1 MCRVVAGGAVRSDV
15 RVYMGSGSLWRVNH
29 LVGSCV
35 GQLFRSAHRH
45 TVRQPPG
52 APSKEEASGWSR
64 DAAHPERRHSPAVA
78 HPCVGSA
85 ATPYPRTPPAAAP
98 RCVHAYSERTS
109 AVPPSSQEQHDIS
122 GRALR
127 ELVARKAGE
136 GYTRPI
142 RRDTH
147 TGRSTLSRTGRLSR
161 TVIPS
166 SSRRM
171 GHLQQNPASIIER
184 LQIIPPRRTTV
195 VRGVRVHLW
204 HKLDQISRIPGHPC
218 VTTAPRG
225 T

>member
-1 MCRVVAGGAVRSDV
+1 MCVCTWAVAACGESIT
-15 RVYMGSGSLWRVNH
+15 W
-29 LVGSCV
+29 VGV
-35 GQLFRSAHRH
+35 ALGQLFRSARRH

-52 APSKEEASGWSR
+52 TPSKEEASGWSR

-109 AVPPSSQEQHDIS
+109 AVPPRSQEQHDIS

-147 TGRSTLSRTGRLSR
+147 TGRSRPYCHCL
-161 TVIPS
+161 PS
-166 SSRRM
+166 HRM
-171 GHLQQNPASIIER
+171 GHLQQNPC
-184 LQIIPPRRTTV
+184 LHHNPPNNTSVTHSGCTRCAHAPVAQAISKFPRT
-195 VRGVRVHLW
+195 
-204 HKLDQISRIPGHPC
+204 
-218 VTTAPRG
+218 
-225 T
+225 